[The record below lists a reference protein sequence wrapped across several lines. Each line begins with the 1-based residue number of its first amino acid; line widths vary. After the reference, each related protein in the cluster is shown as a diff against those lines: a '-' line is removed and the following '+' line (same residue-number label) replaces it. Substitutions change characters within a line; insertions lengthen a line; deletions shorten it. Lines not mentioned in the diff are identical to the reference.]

1 MKLNPRSK
9 SSGQVVVLVI
19 IVLVLLGV
27 AYLWLNSQKQA
38 SAREGTVFAN
48 EAIQRIAIQHD
59 INFFNSRLSPQART
73 NFAPSAALYR
83 TSDLQMKYMP
93 FGLASVLV
101 GLIAAVVLYA
111 GWCGGTSS
119 AVKGLQFGLILGVF
133 VACIHP
139 ISNLITMNMDTKLG
153 LEITVSTA
161 IGWVL
166 AGLVI
171 GLVYKPL
178 APLAACGGTAFS

>member
-1 MKLNPRSK
+1 
-9 SSGQVVVLVI
+9 
-19 IVLVLLGV
+19 
-27 AYLWLNSQKQA
+27 
-38 SAREGTVFAN
+38 
-48 EAIQRIAIQHD
+48 
-59 INFFNSRLSPQART
+59 
-73 NFAPSAALYR
+73 YR

-101 GLIAAVVLYA
+101 ALVAAVVLYS
-111 GWCGGTSS
+111 GWGGGTSG
-119 AVKGLQFGLILGVF
+119 AIRGLQFGVLMGVF

-153 LEITVSTA
+153 LEIAASNA

-171 GLVYKPL
+171 GLVYKLLTP
-178 APLAACGGTAFS
+178 